1 MNGCREL
8 LVKILPCLSYCCFQ
22 MVRWLFCTHTHTLVS
37 LRTHSVSP
45 KVQALFFL
53 QLKTFLKVV
62 NEKLMRRLA
71 IIIYAQLAYRL
82 GSSAFKDRVR
92 LVSFLQSELWE
103 LGILLFQEPLLTQ
116 KSLTCDFS
124 PMHTTDIKLRRL
136 NWLWLVFTT
145 VELFSVLSVIGQ

>member
-1 MNGCREL
+1 MFSDGP
-8 LVKILPCLSYCCFQ
+8 LVILH
-22 MVRWLFCTHTHTLVS
+22 THTHTLVP

-53 QLKTFLKVV
+53 QLKTFFKVV

-92 LVSFLQSELWE
+92 LVAFLQSEL
-103 LGILLFQEPLLTQ
+103 
-116 KSLTCDFS
+116 
-124 PMHTTDIKLRRL
+124 
-136 NWLWLVFTT
+136 
-145 VELFSVLSVIGQ
+145 